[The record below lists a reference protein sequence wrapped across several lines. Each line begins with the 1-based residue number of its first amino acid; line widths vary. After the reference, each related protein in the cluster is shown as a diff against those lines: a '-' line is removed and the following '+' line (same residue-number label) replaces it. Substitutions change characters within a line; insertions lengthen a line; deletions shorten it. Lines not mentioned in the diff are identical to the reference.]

1 MKTQRWVNGLNN
13 SQKIRVICDGVG
25 FYTTVRGAFDMCFA
39 PQRAAVTSVLMSL
52 GWDQQLP
59 LEQRPTGKAR
69 RERVHDGNGNPVY
82 IDVQIDLV

>member
-59 LEQRPTGKAR
+59 LAQRPTGKAR
-69 RERVHDGNGNPVY
+69 RERVYDYNGQPVD
-82 IDVQIDLV
+82 IEVQIDLL